1 MTELGACIER
11 FETNSRSRALRG
23 LAAMAIGAPI
33 AIVGVVL
40 FLMGQQAGASGGET
54 VLGVVIGGGLGLM
67 LMGAWACWH
76 AISKRGETFTLY
88 ERGFVHTWSR
98 STTVVPWNEVEAV
111 IDHTKNN
118 ILARALG
125 GDVGC
130 LVRLTDGKKIL
141 INGFTEGAAVL
152 AHDISEAVGRRP
164 A

>member
-1 MTELGACIER
+1 MTELGAYIER

-33 AIVGVVL
+33 AFVGVVL
-40 FLMGQQAGASGGET
+40 FLMGQEAGASGGEMF
-54 VLGVVIGGGLGLM
+54 LGVVIGGGLGLM

-88 ERGFVHTWSR
+88 EQGFVHTWSR
-98 STTVVPWNEVEAV
+98 STTVVPWNAVEAV
-111 IDHTKNN
+111 IDHTKKN
-118 ILARALG
+118 ILAKALG

-130 LVRLTDGKKIL
+130 LVKLTDGKKIL
-141 INGFTEGAAVL
+141 INGFTEGAALL
-152 AHDISEAVGRRP
+152 AHDISEAVGRRH